1 MVDLT
6 DLKIQVQTNCQISDA
21 RHWGTYSI
29 CGLILRFR
37 NFYRWSEDIKPWE
50 EPDMEQ
56 IMSWIDDSE
65 RLWRAVETDD
75 FHDINVEGKSFS
87 PFDLKGINRVLEDT
101 GYIYGAGYAGGLKPT
116 FFLAEVVD
124 IKKISGVDVYY
135 LGKEMARD
143 LDAYPAMS
151 QDGIIYARREPM
163 KYFLYDKILELGN
176 TGKISIKDALEAYD
190 FDPFKLKEESDIGHK
205 LNEISGAELEIY
217 VYHEIGEVKEPFFK
231 DGRWQ
236 GIIQAFPNTRVEKL
250 ARAIGDIMADT
261 NDFGM
266 LNHIIRYQK
275 RASLGFY
282 VAFIDGFRKLMF
294 PEIIESYQKFME
306 TGDWEVIEEARIKGY
321 EKAEGYAWRILDI
334 YDSAISKGRDF
345 AAMEIIRELIA
356 PLGV

>member
-1 MVDLT
+1 MVDLV
-6 DLKIQVQTNCQISDA
+6 DLRIQVQTNCQISDA
-21 RHWGTYSI
+21 RHWGMYSI

-37 NFYRWSEDIKPWE
+37 SFYRWLEGIKPWE

-65 RLWRAVETDD
+65 RLWRAVETED
-75 FHDINVEGKSFS
+75 FHDINVGGKSFS
-87 PFDLKGINRVLEDT
+87 PFDLKGINRELGDT
-101 GYIYGAGYAGGLKPT
+101 CYVYGAGYAGGLKPT

-124 IKKISGVDVYY
+124 IQKISDIDVYY
-135 LGKEMARD
+135 LGKELARD

-151 QDGIIYARREPM
+151 QDGKIYARREPM
-163 KYFLYDKILELGN
+163 GHFLYDKIVELGN
-176 TGKISIKDALEAYD
+176 TGKMSIKDALETYN
-190 FDPFKLKEESDIGHK
+190 FNPFKFKDESEIGHK
-205 LNEISGAELEIY
+205 LNEISWAELEIY

-231 DGRWQ
+231 DNRWH
-236 GIIQAFPNTRVEKL
+236 GIIQVFSNTRVEKL

-294 PEIIESYQKFME
+294 PEILEAYQKFME
-306 TGDWEVIEEARIKGY
+306 TGDWKVIEEARIKGH
-321 EKAEGYAWRILDI
+321 EKAEEYGGRILDI

-345 AAMEIIRELIA
+345 AVMEITRELIT

>member
-75 FHDINVEGKSFS
+75 FHDINVEGESFS

-101 GYIYGAGYAGGLKPT
+101 GYMYGAGYAGGLKPT
-116 FFLAEVVD
+116 FFLAEVVN
-124 IKKISGVDVYY
+124 IKKISGVDIYY
-135 LGKEMARD
+135 LGKELARD

-151 QDGIIYARREPM
+151 QDGIIYARRESM

-176 TGKISIKDALEAYD
+176 TGKISIKDALQVYD
-190 FDPFKLKEESDIGHK
+190 FDPFKLKEESDIGHRLEK
-205 LNEISGAELEIY
+205 ISGAELETYI
-217 VYHEIGEVKEPFFK
+217 YHEIGEVKEPFFK
-231 DGRWQ
+231 DSRWQ
-236 GIIQAFPNTRVEKL
+236 GIIQMFPNTKVEKL

-261 NDFGM
+261 NNFGM
-266 LNHIIRYQK
+266 LNHIIQYQK

-306 TGDWEVIEEARIKGY
+306 TGDWEVIEEARIKGH
-321 EKAEGYAWRILDI
+321 ERAEEYAGRILDI

-345 AAMEIIRELIA
+345 AAMEITRELIA
-356 PLGV
+356 SLGV